1 MKDLDFDE
9 LDKAVSSLMA
19 GVKKSESDSTA
30 AQPQSAPTTPTTDE
44 SPSETVAVS
53 SSPAASS
60 PRPSLA
66 AKRTS
71 GRFMDVVHPSARKKP
86 ETTSRPASR
95 QGVAVEPLNPSIAP
109 EPITPIPESEKA
121 EVKEK
126 DEPAPTSSHSG
137 TSDWPDPL
145 DFAPSAGKLQEPIEV
160 PEPMPVATLTTEKEK
175 SEDEPVTAKE
185 KPEDS
190 SPLTSPF
197 LPDTKVEKRPL
208 GANAAVTPA
217 PSVTTANDDLVVVD
231 EEDQLP
237 ATPKDV
243 APVLPEELNGDVM
256 AIESDTTTQKTSQ
269 KSEAVGSVM
278 PATSEPTPSAEKV
291 SEVTHTEEP
300 KVVGPTSIAQQ
311 YREEPSSGDQKN
323 GSIYD
328 TDDYHQPVA
337 HPAKKKSGW
346 MLVVW
351 ILLILIVGVAVGA
364 TLYMLKIV

>member
-1 MKDLDFDE
+1 METVKDLDFDE

-19 GVKKSESDSTA
+19 GVKKSESDPA
-30 AQPQSAPTTPTTDE
+30 AQSTPVTPPADE
-44 SPSETVAVS
+44 SPSETVTVS
-53 SSPAASS
+53 SGPATPA

-71 GRFMDVVHPSARKKP
+71 GRFMDVMHPSARKKP
-86 ETTSRPASR
+86 EAPRPASR
-95 QGVAVEPLNPSIAP
+95 QGVAVEPLNPSVAP
-109 EPITPIPESEKA
+109 EPITTPAPEPEKP
-121 EVKEK
+121 ELK
-126 DEPAPTSSHSG
+126 DEPAPTSSHAG

-145 DFAPSAGKLQEPIEV
+145 DFAPSTSKSQEPVET
-160 PEPMPVATLTTEKEK
+160 PEPVSVVTLPTEKE
-175 SEDEPVTAKE
+175 EPKEKPAAPQE
-185 KPEDS
+185 KPEDVP
-190 SPLTSPF
+190 PLTSPF

-208 GANAAVTPA
+208 GANAAAA
-217 PSVTTANDDLVVVD
+217 PSSSVITANDDLVVVD

-237 ATPKDV
+237 AMPKDV
-243 APVLPEELNGDVM
+243 ASVLPEELHGDVM
-256 AIESDTTTQKTSQ
+256 AIESDTTTQKT
-269 KSEAVGSVM
+269 
-278 PATSEPTPSAEKV
+278 AEKSDAV
-291 SEVTHTEEP
+291 EPVTPAAPESAPSVDKASEVKHTEEP
-300 KVVGPTSIAQQ
+300 KIVGPTSIAQQ

-323 GSIYD
+323 GAIYD

>member
-1 MKDLDFDE
+1 VKDLDFDE

-19 GVKKSESDSTA
+19 GVKKSESDSA
-30 AQPQSAPTTPTTDE
+30 AVRPTPATPPTDE

-53 SSPAASS
+53 SSPVAPS

-86 ETTSRPASR
+86 ETASRPASR
-95 QGVAVEPLNPSIAP
+95 QGVAVEPLNSSITP
-109 EPITPIPESEKA
+109 EPIATPTPEPEKPK
-121 EVKEK
+121 VKEE
-126 DEPAPTSSHSG
+126 DEPVPTSSHGG

-145 DFAPSAGKLQEPIEV
+145 DFAPSTGKSQESVEV
-160 PEPMPVATLTTEKEK
+160 PEPTPVATLATEKEK
-175 SEDEPVTAKE
+175 PEEEPVTTKE

-208 GANAAVTPA
+208 GANAAATPS
-217 PSVTTANDDLVVVD
+217 PSVTTNDELVVVD

-256 AIESDTTTQKTSQ
+256 AIESDTTTQQMPQ
-269 KSEAVGSVM
+269 KSEAAEPVM
-278 PATSEPTPSAEKV
+278 PVASEAASPAEKAG
-291 SEVTHTEEP
+291 EVTHTEEP
-300 KVVGPTSIAQQ
+300 KIVGPTSIAQQ